1 MATGWAPA
9 AQTTRAIEGKGM
21 IYSSVS
27 GAVVAALAA
36 GEKGSAKGQAWQK
49 LYRAAEEEGGCLASL
64 GGQSHGL
71 DRTQVD
77 YWIAARLHHM
87 LKDWHW
93 DALVAKYSTN
103 KVKKLQAITA
113 VRSRLASPAPQLFI
127 FKAVTAWAIPKLKGA
142 RRKAPQSVSVDIPLD
157 APPWRREA
165 AVNAAVAAGQS
176 AKKRIEA
183 FEEDVIILADS
194 FYDMNTWDL
203 GAAPESTRRRW
214 RADIN
219 EKLDGMVSEALLQ
232 TEVILIAEG
241 LLMDRIA

>member
-1 MATGWAPA
+1 
-9 AQTTRAIEGKGM
+9 M

-36 GEKGSAKGQAWQK
+36 GEKGAAKGQAWQR

-113 VRSRLASPAPQLFI
+113 VRPRIASAAPQLFI

-142 RRKAPQSVSVDIPLD
+142 RRKLPRSVSVEVPLD
-157 APPWRREA
+157 APAWRRDSL
-165 AVNAAVAAGQS
+165 VNAAVAAGQ
-176 AKKRIEA
+176 AERRRIEGQQ
-183 FEEDVIILADS
+183 EQVIVLADS

-203 GAAPESTRRRW
+203 DAAPESTRRRW

-219 EKLDGMVSEALLQ
+219 EKLDGMVSDAL
-232 TEVILIAEG
+232 TEVRAILEAEG
-241 LLMDRIA
+241 LLMQEAA